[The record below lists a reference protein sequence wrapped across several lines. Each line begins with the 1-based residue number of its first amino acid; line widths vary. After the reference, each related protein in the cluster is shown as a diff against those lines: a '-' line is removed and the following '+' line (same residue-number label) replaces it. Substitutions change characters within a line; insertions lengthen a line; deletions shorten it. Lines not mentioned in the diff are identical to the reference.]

1 MTGHPDSLPLA
12 WASLLI
18 EELYRLGL
26 RHLCIAPGSR
36 SAPLTLAAAN
46 HNGMRCHLHFDERG
60 LGFFALGLAKGLH
73 QPVAIITTSG
83 TAVANLYPAVIE
95 ARLTRVPLLVLSA
108 DRPAELIDCGAN
120 QAITQPGIFASY
132 PVFQQSL
139 PAPEL
144 RLDPR
149 FLLGSVDHAWQQLTM
164 ATGPV
169 HLNCPFAEPFYPG
182 QGEPLPASWWQ
193 PLEHWLVSK
202 QPLTR
207 YHSAPAAVNQNVEW
221 EPGWMS
227 FNNHAKVG
235 VPQPEPA
242 VVNEEPEWVS
252 FSQQRGILVAGEIR
266 DPQEANAVARLAK
279 ALGWP
284 LLADVQSQLRLSA
297 GAISH
302 YDLALH
308 SPRFR
313 DQLAE
318 ATVLLQ
324 VGGRLISKRLN
335 QFISNHPWQ
344 QRWLLADHDA
354 RLAPDY
360 GLQRRLIAP
369 IALWCATH
377 TPPQDKAPWHQLD
390 RLPDQIASSLPQW
403 LPDWSEPGI
412 CHWLCA
418 KNRGP
423 LLLGNSLPVRMMDM
437 VGVEGSTVSDHSLS
451 HVFTNRGASG
461 IDGLIATAAGVATA
475 RPDRCT
481 TLLLGDTSALHDL
494 NSLALLSKL
503 TSPLVLLLLNNDGGA
518 IFSLLP
524 GAAALPQLDH
534 FFRLPHGLDFAH
546 AAAQFGLAYRSP
558 RDLAELEQAYTA
570 ASQGGVTLIE
580 CRLPADNAATVLKAL
595 AAHCQSL

>member
-1 MTGHPDSLPLA
+1 MTGRPDSLPLA

-36 SAPLTLAAAN
+36 SAPLTLAAA
-46 HNGMRCHLHFDERG
+46 HHAGIRCHLHFDERG
-60 LGFFALGLAKGLH
+60 LGFFALGLAKGLN
-73 QPVAIITTSG
+73 QPVGIITTSG

-108 DRPAELIDCGAN
+108 DRPTELIDCGAN
-120 QAITQPGIFASY
+120 QAITQPGIFAGY
-132 PVFQQSL
+132 PVFQQAL
-139 PAPEL
+139 PTPEP

-149 FLLGSVDHAWQQLTM
+149 FLLGSVDHAWQQLTQLL
-164 ATGPV
+164 GPV

-193 PLEHWLVSK
+193 PLAQWLVSE
-202 QPLTR
+202 QPLTI
-207 YHSAPAAVNQNVEW
+207 YHSASA
-221 EPGWMS
+221 
-227 FNNHAKVG
+227 G
-235 VPQPEPA
+235 VTPNPER
-242 VVNEEPEWVS
+242 EPEWLS
-252 FSQQRGILVAGEIR
+252 FSQQRGVLVVGEIC
-266 DPQEANAVARLAK
+266 DQKEAQAVARLAQ

-284 LLADVQSQLRLSA
+284 LLADVQSQLRLSE
-297 GAISH
+297 GVISH

-335 QFISNHPWQ
+335 QFIATHSWQ
-344 QRWLLADHDA
+344 QRWLLADHDE
-354 RLAPDY
+354 RLAADY

-369 IALWCATH
+369 ISLWCATH
-377 TPPQDKAPWHQLD
+377 TPQQPRAPWHRLE
-390 RLPDQIASSLPQW
+390 RLPNQIASSLPQW
-403 LPDWSEPGI
+403 LPSWSEPGI

-418 KNRGP
+418 KHHGP

-437 VGVEGSTVSDHSLS
+437 VGQLSEGEVSEHSLS
-451 HVFTNRGASG
+451 QVITNRGASG

-494 NSLALLSKL
+494 NSLALLGKL
-503 TSPLVLLLLNNDGGA
+503 TSPFVLLLLNNDGGA

-524 GAAALPQLDH
+524 GAAALPQLDD

-546 AAAQFGLAYRSP
+546 AAAQFGLSYRAP
-558 RDLAELEQAYTA
+558 RDLAQLDEAYA
-570 ASQGGVTLIE
+570 IASQGGVTLIE
-580 CRLPADNAATVLKAL
+580 CRLPADDAASVLKAL
-595 AAHCQSL
+595 AGPCQGL

>member
-221 EPGWMS
+221 EPRWVS

-235 VPQPEPA
+235 IPQPEPA
-242 VVNEEPEWVS
+242 VVNEEPEWVM
-252 FSQQRGILVAGEIR
+252 R
-266 DPQEANAVARLAK
+266 
-279 ALGWP
+279 W
-284 LLADVQSQLRLSA
+284 
-297 GAISH
+297 
-302 YDLALH
+302 
-308 SPRFR
+308 SPR
-313 DQLAE
+313 
-318 ATVLLQ
+318 
-324 VGGRLISKRLN
+324 
-335 QFISNHPWQ
+335 
-344 QRWLLADHDA
+344 
-354 RLAPDY
+354 
-360 GLQRRLIAP
+360 
-369 IALWCATH
+369 
-377 TPPQDKAPWHQLD
+377 
-390 RLPDQIASSLPQW
+390 
-403 LPDWSEPGI
+403 PGI
-412 CHWLCA
+412 AMCH
-418 KNRGP
+418 
-423 LLLGNSLPVRMMDM
+423 D
-437 VGVEGSTVSDHSLS
+437 E
-451 HVFTNRGASG
+451 VF
-461 IDGLIATAAGVATA
+461 
-475 RPDRCT
+475 
-481 TLLLGDTSALHDL
+481 
-494 NSLALLSKL
+494 KL
-503 TSPLVLLLLNNDGGA
+503 DS
-518 IFSLLP
+518 
-524 GAAALPQLDH
+524 
-534 FFRLPHGLDFAH
+534 R
-546 AAAQFGLAYRSP
+546 
-558 RDLAELEQAYTA
+558 
-570 ASQGGVTLIE
+570 
-580 CRLPADNAATVLKAL
+580 
-595 AAHCQSL
+595 

>member
-1 MTGHPDSLPLA
+1 MTGRPDSLPLA

-36 SAPLTLAAAN
+36 SAPLTLAAA
-46 HNGMRCHLHFDERG
+46 HHAGIRCHLHFDERG
-60 LGFFALGLAKGLH
+60 LGFFALGLAKGLD
-73 QPVAIITTSG
+73 QPVGIITTSG

-132 PVFQQSL
+132 PVFQQAL
-139 PAPEL
+139 PTPEP

-149 FLLGSVDHAWQQLTM
+149 FLLGSVDHAWQQLTQLV
-164 ATGPV
+164 GPV

-193 PLEHWLVSK
+193 PLAQWLVSE
-202 QPLTR
+202 QPHTI
-207 YHSAPAAVNQNVEW
+207 YHSASAAVTPTHER
-221 EPGWMS
+221 
-227 FNNHAKVG
+227 
-235 VPQPEPA
+235 
-242 VVNEEPEWVS
+242 EPEWVS
-252 FSQQRGILVAGEIR
+252 FSQQRGVLVVGEIR
-266 DPQEANAVARLAK
+266 HPEEAQAVARLAH

-284 LLADVQSQLRLSA
+284 LLADVQSQLRLTD
-297 GAISH
+297 GVISH

-313 DQLAE
+313 EQLAE

-335 QFISNHPWQ
+335 QFITTHTWQ
-344 QRWLLADHDA
+344 PRWLLADHDE
-354 RLAPDY
+354 RLATDY
-360 GLQRRLIAP
+360 GLQRRLVAP

-377 TPPQDKAPWHQLD
+377 MPPQPRAPWHRLD
-390 RLPDQIASSLPQW
+390 RLPNQIASSLPQW
-403 LPDWSEPGI
+403 LPSWSEPGI
-412 CHWLCA
+412 CHWLCT
-418 KNRGP
+418 KNHGP

-437 VGVEGSTVSDHSLS
+437 VGQLSEGEVSERSLS
-451 HVFTNRGASG
+451 QVITNRGASG

-503 TSPLVLLLLNNDGGA
+503 TAPFVLLLLNNDGGA

-524 GAAALPQLDH
+524 GAAALPQLDD

-546 AAAQFGLAYRSP
+546 AAAQFGLNYQAP
-558 RDLAELEQAYTA
+558 RDLAQLDEAYAT

-580 CRLPADNAATVLKAL
+580 CRLPADDAASVLKAL
-595 AAHCQSL
+595 AGHCQGL

>member
-1 MTGHPDSLPLA
+1 MTGRPDSLPLA

-36 SAPLTLAAAN
+36 SAPLTLAAA
-46 HNGMRCHLHFDERG
+46 HHAGIRCHLHFDERG
-60 LGFFALGLAKGLH
+60 LGFFALGLAKGLD
-73 QPVAIITTSG
+73 QPVGIITTSG

-108 DRPAELIDCGAN
+108 DRPTELIDCGAN

-132 PVFQQSL
+132 PVFQQAL
-139 PAPEL
+139 PTPEP

-149 FLLGSVDHAWQQLTM
+149 FLLGSVDHAWQQLTQLV
-164 ATGPV
+164 GPV

-193 PLEHWLVSK
+193 PLAQWLVSE
-202 QPLTR
+202 QPLTI
-207 YHSAPAAVNQNVEW
+207 YHSASA
-221 EPGWMS
+221 
-227 FNNHAKVG
+227 G
-235 VPQPEPA
+235 VTPNPER
-242 VVNEEPEWVS
+242 EPEWLS
-252 FSQQRGILVAGEIR
+252 FSQQRGVLVVGEIC
-266 DPQEANAVARLAK
+266 DQKEAQAVARLAQ

-284 LLADVQSQLRLSA
+284 LLADVQSQLRLSE
-297 GAISH
+297 GVISH

-324 VGGRLISKRLN
+324 VGGRLLSKRLN
-335 QFISNHPWQ
+335 QFITTHTWQ
-344 QRWLLADHDA
+344 QRWLLAAHDA
-354 RLAPDY
+354 RLATDY
-360 GLQRRLIAP
+360 GLQRRLVAP

-377 TPPQDKAPWHQLD
+377 TPPQPRAPWHRLD
-390 RLPDQIASSLPQW
+390 RLPNQIASSLPQW
-403 LPDWSEPGI
+403 LPSWSEPGI

-418 KNRGP
+418 RNHGP

-437 VGVEGSTVSDHSLS
+437 VGQLSEGEVSEHSLS
-451 HVFTNRGASG
+451 QVITNRGASG

-494 NSLALLSKL
+494 NSLALLGKL
-503 TSPLVLLLLNNDGGA
+503 TSPFVLLLLNNDGGA

-524 GAAALPQLDH
+524 GAAALPQLDD

-546 AAAQFGLAYRSP
+546 AAAQFGLSYRAP
-558 RDLAELEQAYTA
+558 RDLAQLDEAYA
-570 ASQGGVTLIE
+570 IASQGGVTLIE
-580 CRLPADNAATVLKAL
+580 CRLPADDAASVLKAL
-595 AAHCQSL
+595 AGHCQGL